1 MKTIILPLVVDENGV
16 PLPKEKQLAISLVRG
31 TGKGYRA
38 KVIDIVGWPFLAYR
52 IQDGGYVV
60 FDETAQISTEVQL
73 NILQDY
79 DRILSVLD
87 SLKEE
92 KDILDYINSVNW
104 GESKGFSSINLK
116 GIVSQNMKD
125 VFKYG
130 ASDIPL
136 RVLDRKLK
144 DVEVRLLLSDWEGT
158 KEKVKANLAMIDR
171 VLERIVTTLTIW
183 KGKRAE
189 EKKQIQEEYDKRIA
203 EAKDRLEKEVVE
215 VKKEVEGEVKSLSSQ
230 LYSKMADIEV
240 LLAKAEIDYTA
251 GHIPNINSVAS
262 IKANYLNEI
271 SGKLDEVKAKYKQKI
286 FSIVNEI
293 ESLNQAKQKALAEID
308 AKIKTIEEAE
318 QRVRAQFNELK
329 NREMATMEKLSSL
342 SQYLS
347 TVEEV
352 VEFVVPFMIIDNSY
366 LSIQTY
372 KGVKKSLF
380 GFLKKD
386 PSEISTPINVNIR
399 PNVTPVDTLRNYKD
413 LVEDGLRQLYEEGWN
428 VRRNLS
434 DYYQ

>member
-1 MKTIILPLVVDENGV
+1 MRTITLPLVVDENGV
-16 PLPKEKQLAISLVRG
+16 PLPKEKQLAVSLVRG
-31 TGKGYRA
+31 TGKEYKA
-38 KVIDIVGWPFLAYR
+38 KVVDIVGWPFLAYR
-52 IQDGGYVV
+52 TQDGGYVV

-79 DRILSVLD
+79 DRIVSVLD

-104 GESKGFSSINLK
+104 GESKGFSTINLK
-116 GIVSQNMKD
+116 GIVSQSMKD

-144 DVEVRLLLSDWEGT
+144 DVEVRFLLLDWEGT
-158 KEKVKANLAMIDR
+158 KEKVKADIALIDR
-171 VLERIVTTLTIW
+171 VLERIVTTLTIL

-215 VKKEVEGEVKSLSSQ
+215 AKKQVEGEVKGLSSQ
-230 LYSKMADIEV
+230 LYSKIADIEV

-251 GHIPNINSVAS
+251 GHVPNINSVAS

-271 SGKLDEVKAKYKQKI
+271 SRKLDEVKAKYKQKV

-293 ESLNQAKQKALAEID
+293 ESLNQAKQKALAEME
-308 AKIKTIEEAE
+308 AKIKAIEEAE

-352 VEFVVPFMIIDNSY
+352 VEFVVPFMVIDNYY

-372 KGVKKSLF
+372 KSIKKSLF

-386 PSEISTPINVNIR
+386 PSDISIPINVNIK

>member
-240 LLAKAEIDYTA
+240 LLAKAEIDYIA
-251 GHIPNINSVAS
+251 GHVPNINSVAS